1 MALGLVL
8 AIVAVIAGS
17 VSVRFGYANPSGM
30 PAGPDITA
38 TYSPNF
44 STNSII
50 LKVYLTTFQDNNNCT
65 REAWYSLDEQANVT
79 IHLAFNGMINSG
91 GYPFSEVTGQIAI
104 PMWSQGPHTLKV
116 SAKYTYAG
124 YVLAESKILY
134 IGQPEPVQLPP
145 EFTVFSPQNQ
155 TNYNSSEVPVA
166 YYVGSNIIWSYY
178 ALDTVGESATVDWKS
193 FDGNMTLTGLSE
205 GSHKLVISLK
215 TEGNPPG
222 VPVLDETIFFNV
234 GNHTVTLTNQSL
246 VNPDPT
252 DHSSINPNPSVPDLS
267 FLLAVFISVAV
278 VVIAVAAVVYLK
290 KRKR

>member
-1 MALGLVL
+1 M
-8 AIVAVIAGS
+8 AIVAVMAGS
-17 VSVRFGYANPSGM
+17 VAVRFGYANPSGM
-30 PAGPDITA
+30 PAGPNITV

-44 STNSII
+44 STISVI
-50 LKVYLTTFQDNNNCT
+50 LKVYLTTFQDTNNCT
-65 REAWYSLDEQANVT
+65 REAWYSLDEQANVS
-79 IHLAFNGMINSG
+79 IHLAFKGMINSG

-104 PMWSQGPHTLKV
+104 PMWSQGPHSLKV

-155 TNYNSSEVPVA
+155 TNYNSSDVPVA
-166 YYVGSNIIWSYY
+166 YYVGSKIIWSYY
-178 ALDTVGESATVDWKS
+178 ALDTVGEPANVDWKF
-193 FDGNMTLTGLSE
+193 FDGNTTLTSMSE

-222 VPVLDETIFFNV
+222 VPVLDETVFFTV
-234 GNHTVTLTNQSL
+234 GNHTGMPANQSL

-252 DHSSINPNPSVPDLS
+252 NQSSGNLNPQLSNLS
-267 FLLAVFISVAV
+267 FLIAVSISVVAVLAVVAV
-278 VVIAVAAVVYLK
+278 AVVVYLK
-290 KRKR
+290 KRRRENE